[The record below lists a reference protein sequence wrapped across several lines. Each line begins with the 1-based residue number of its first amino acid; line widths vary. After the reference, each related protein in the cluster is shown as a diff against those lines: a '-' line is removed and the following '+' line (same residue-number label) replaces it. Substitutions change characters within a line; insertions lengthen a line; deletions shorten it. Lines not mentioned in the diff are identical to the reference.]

1 MLNEIKAA
9 LEELQQ
15 ENPDLFGNK
24 VAYGKIKED
33 DVPDLWNYITFNRM
47 HIKKSGTSIR
57 DYNLYYQVNL
67 IHEDYIPENAVFQII
82 DKLSKI
88 QGLKEANEDVV
99 FDYTIKSKTDT
110 VVEAAVIIFT
120 EPIKGYSKRSKT

>member
-33 DVPDLWNYITFNRM
+33 DVPDYGITSLLIACILKKVEHPFGIIIYIIR
-47 HIKKSGTSIR
+47 SI
-57 DYNLYYQVNL
+57 
-67 IHEDYIPENAVFQII
+67 
-82 DKLSKI
+82 
-88 QGLKEANEDVV
+88 
-99 FDYTIKSKTDT
+99 
-110 VVEAAVIIFT
+110 
-120 EPIKGYSKRSKT
+120 

>member
-33 DVPDLWNYITFNRM
+33 DVPDLWNFMTSLN
-47 HIKKSGTSIR
+47 KKDKALFEELLDNDNEPLEYKGDVKQGGLLKNKKMIERRVIEKEEDGRLR
-57 DYNLYYQVNL
+57 DYTQYRIQPDVYEVLKPSYDQFYS
-67 IHEDYIPENAVFQII
+67 II
-82 DKLSKI
+82 GD
-88 QGLKEANEDVV
+88 
-99 FDYTIKSKTDT
+99 
-110 VVEAAVIIFT
+110 
-120 EPIKGYSKRSKT
+120 

>member
-1 MLNEIKAA
+1 MLNEIKVA

-47 HIKKSGTSIR
+47 HIKKVEHPFGIIIYIIRSI
-57 DYNLYYQVNL
+57 
-67 IHEDYIPENAVFQII
+67 
-82 DKLSKI
+82 
-88 QGLKEANEDVV
+88 
-99 FDYTIKSKTDT
+99 
-110 VVEAAVIIFT
+110 
-120 EPIKGYSKRSKT
+120 

>member
-33 DVPDLWNYITFNRM
+33 DVPDLCPCTGNKDESCGSERKGRKDPDCLFTGRCRKICEVT
-47 HIKKSGTSIR
+47 SGGTSR
-57 DYNLYYQVNL
+57 V
-67 IHEDYIPENAVFQII
+67 PVRWF
-82 DKLSKI
+82 
-88 QGLKEANEDVV
+88 
-99 FDYTIKSKTDT
+99 
-110 VVEAAVIIFT
+110 
-120 EPIKGYSKRSKT
+120 